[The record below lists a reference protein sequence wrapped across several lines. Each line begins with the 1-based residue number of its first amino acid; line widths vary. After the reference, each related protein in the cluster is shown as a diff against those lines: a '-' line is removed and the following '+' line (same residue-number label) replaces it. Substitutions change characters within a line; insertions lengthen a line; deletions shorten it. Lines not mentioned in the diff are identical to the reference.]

1 MASPPTST
9 TLRPGSTTALRY
21 DLLLPEIRGSVP
33 ERGLEAFGQGIAAG
47 REWARKTTQRTMDWI
62 EGHPGE
68 ALLIA
73 VGAGFLLGQVF
84 FRRRPVPEETED

>member
-1 MASPPTST
+1 MGEVRGNQVQVPA
-9 TLRPGSTTALRY
+9 
-21 DLLLPEIRGSVP
+21 PEIRGSVP

-84 FRRRPVPEETED
+84 FRRRPVPEEAQD